1 MTQTA
6 DVVVIGGG
14 VIGASAAFHLA
25 KAGVKR
31 VSLLERGQIGAGA
44 TGKSHSL
51 VRMHYTNPHDATL
64 AQRSLPYFHNW
75 SDLVGT
81 GDPRFVRTGFLR
93 LVDPAD
99 EPALRAN
106 VDMLRGVGVNTRLI
120 DAGEIVA
127 IDPGCAVGDVGL
139 AAWEPDSGYAD
150 PVATAEGFA
159 LAAERRGATIR
170 RGVAVTGIATAGDRV
185 TGVTTAA
192 GPIATDT
199 VLLAAGAW
207 SSALLAPL
215 GIDLDL
221 TTKRIQVVVFHR
233 PAVERRPQATILD
246 GIANVVIRPD
256 GEAVTLVA
264 IGFDPDPVDP
274 DAYDESV
281 SAPFIADARR
291 RLTARRPAMRDA
303 PMRGGWS
310 GAVALSPDG
319 HVVLDRAPSPTGLYL
334 ALGCSG
340 TNFKTAPAIG
350 LALAEWIAAGQ
361 PRTVDLCP
369 FRLTRFAEGQPI
381 VGAHEYGAHAAADFW
396 R

>member
-1 MTQTA
+1 MTETA

-14 VIGASAAFHLA
+14 VIGASTAFHLTN
-25 KAGVKR
+25 AGVKR

-64 AQRSLPYFHNW
+64 AQRSLPYFHHW
-75 SDLVGT
+75 SDLVGA
-81 GDPRFVRTGFLR
+81 GDPYFVRTGFFR
-93 LVDPAD
+93 LVAPTD

-106 VDMLRGVGVNTRLI
+106 DAMLRDVGVNTRLV
-120 DAGEIVA
+120 DAREIA
-127 IDPGCAVGDVGL
+127 EIDPGCAVADVGL

-159 LAAERRGATIR
+159 LAAEQRGATIR
-170 RGVAVTGIATAGDRV
+170 RDVTVTGIATAGERV
-185 TGVTTAA
+185 TGVATTA
-192 GPIATDT
+192 GPIATET
-199 VLLAAGAW
+199 VLVAAGAW

-215 GIDLDL
+215 GVALDL
-221 TTKRIQVVVFHR
+221 TTKRIPVAVFRR
-233 PAVERRPQATILD
+233 PTVERRPQATILD

-256 GEAVTLVA
+256 GEADTLVA
-264 IGFDPDPVDP
+264 IAFDPDPVDP
-274 DAYDESV
+274 EAYDESV
-281 SAPFIADARR
+281 SATFVADARR

-303 PMRGGWS
+303 AMRGGWS

-319 HVVLDRAPSPTGLYL
+319 HIILDRAPSHTGLYL
-334 ALGCSG
+334 AVGCSG

-350 LALAEWIAAGQ
+350 LALAEWIADGQ
-361 PRTVDLCP
+361 PRTVDVRP
-369 FRLTRFAEGQPI
+369 FRVTRFAEGQPI
-381 VGAHEYGAHAAADFW
+381 VGAHEYGAHPAADFW